1 MWRLRY
7 YRISGGG
14 YRLELTTPTGFLYA
28 YGHSSVIPD
37 MELEA
42 CHYSAFCL
50 ESSCHTLSVVCP
62 ACWSRIR
69 SRYTSA
75 MRYVGCPWIPPAG
88 FSWLRC
94 TQLLNVFVLTI
105 CPVDCASRLMI
116 WRMVPV

>member
-42 CHYSAFCL
+42 WLIHD
-50 ESSCHTLSVVCP
+50 
-62 ACWSRIR
+62 
-69 SRYTSA
+69 
-75 MRYVGCPWIPPAG
+75 AG
-88 FSWLRC
+88 LQGGFG
-94 TQLLNVFVLTI
+94 T
-105 CPVDCASRLMI
+105 CA
-116 WRMVPV
+116 